1 MGTAGG
7 DSTVPLRAVI
17 TLGHSYLKQTPVAK
31 DRVTSE
37 KVYNKQVSKH
47 ESFIY
52 GWETPWEQGVLKEA

>member
-1 MGTAGG
+1 
-7 DSTVPLRAVI
+7 VPLRAVI